1 MAPAARPFVGIAWGE
16 TTERGTS
23 SCARSGRCSSSP
35 LAAAAGRAG
44 QGRYRQGRQRAD
56 SPEAAMLYGAARA
69 RPCCTELPW
78 GATLL
83 SSRRR
88 CGAGRFEQRR
98 GRGAGRGGGGRAAA
112 GSRPEQQ
119 LGASGRARIPT
130 KGKGEKEPRRES
142 RGKRPVTRAE
152 GTADKRREETV
163 GPAVASPPRARG
175 LERRRGR
182 GRGAL
187 GSGPSGA
194 GDGAEGP
201 GASRGAGDAAEGEV
215 HFVIWR
221 LFWTVPSACQ
231 GGEGENTGDALYFI
245 GKALLSAMD
254 KIYTEPNVESDNT
267 EHIRGKRLSSILKA
281 PRNPLEDLGNGQ
293 ELTQDINGEKRRK
306 TSRRVSFA
314 NTINCRVF
322 QRDLKNNTA
331 ESEST
336 ECAADT
342 RNDDQLNQD
351 EEPEAVLCEIT
362 GMNTLLHAP
371 IQALAQQAEWCD
383 ADNAAQRTARH
394 DTTFIFSEE
403 NEMEMTASHTA
414 VIARNLRNNAAD
426 TSGKI
431 DVTAFL
437 AGLNS
442 NGCGA
447 AETSQDHTNR
457 SCPSSGQNE
466 DATPVKKIDFN
477 EFLMSLKSNRETLSP
492 AEGPEKEN
500 VFFGSSR
507 ASEDVAAS
515 SELAYS
521 HEPLDAC
528 NVTKVFREQE
538 AGMEMTKCQASAV
551 QAVFAGAGEA
561 LPEQS
566 PPADVTEAF
575 VDDGMDM
582 TTSHTAKMSFPISSV
597 GNQSLNLKKD
607 FPSTETDNSALKRA
621 SNQHLMVQ
629 QDPQLGTDRKAVSV
643 EDRRDAA
650 VLRAVKQEA
659 RTMAAI
665 PGSIS
670 SETVFRGD
678 KTVVFSK
685 CDDMEI
691 TGNYTD
697 VIYNDSAKS
706 SSHHQSYE
714 KPVSTNASLAETR
727 RPARADGDTTM
738 SLASLDTRGAV
749 SYRNSALELPS
760 GSDERKVTQD
770 RGTASVTVGFESC
783 TNSVSAGISTSRLQH
798 SLANSQLASLPG
810 EKTVVFSGEDMDLT
824 KTCVIKGDGK
834 SVANDSHAGTF
845 APVACKPHFLGNTSL
860 SPNLNEQEEMDITR
874 CHAVVIDD
882 QSNGTAVHCNI
893 TPGKEPNRN
902 VSGGTCSWDM
912 DKENLIDGNIKR
924 SQAIAMN
931 TKDLEVMVADK
942 KLGKTTFQAGDPS
955 SRAKSLRP
963 LRDLK
968 REGPEN
974 IVTSAGAFVSLQ
986 SQTVGTAQPVG
997 KTLLKATVPCT
1008 KGKTGMF
1015 ADDGNMDITKTH
1027 PAAFDVA
1034 PAPTGREYEN
1044 NQDANSLTAKQLQSQ
1059 TFLFP
1064 GSSGVGITSQTA
1076 GGDLNTVKQ
1085 TVTTLAPSGSF
1096 ISSNE
1101 PAPSG
1106 MKGKERLGSVLGISA
1121 GCQDSDR
1128 QEETHILRAVPT
1140 RVDSKRDRTS
1150 QPPTGTSQLPSL
1162 GEKSVVFPSGEN
1174 MDLTGSC
1181 AGMVPGYSTNAGS
1194 AAPGSLVQ
1202 DENQTVSLTKGLVR
1216 TVNSREPPACGVY
1229 SLPAAQNVV
1238 TRSGLKPLPS
1248 ADEQTRVFS
1257 AGADMDITRSHTVSA
1272 DKILVQHGSWG
1283 DDAASMRG
1291 DRTCVFTYSDY
1302 MEISHLDAVAVD
1314 KATEKAA
1321 PQGMFNI
1328 AKRTG
1333 RKSLKGTTGEKT
1345 VLFSLS
1351 DENDDMEMTQS
1362 HTAAI
1367 GHEIASQAEG
1377 GLRCLSSA
1385 HPVKAVTFTRSQAH
1399 LDMTKSCSADR
1410 STVEVVRGSEPKVGE
1425 EVGQQ
1430 ALSSGRTAP
1439 FALDGVEIAKP
1450 HQVALG
1456 GNPLQGQQHEQ
1467 SVPFTATVQFPGY
1480 QADMDMTQVHPADES
1495 TERVLGEDR
1504 LSLAKQVA
1512 QEAVLGSKTVV
1523 FAVAEDMEM
1532 TKTHT
1537 AIASCAAGVQDREAV
1552 PGGSAVPA
1560 DKTIVFTHNQED
1572 MEITASHT
1580 TAVNNNIDGLGDREV
1595 SHQSTQQPGL
1605 PSASFSCRGERDSS
1619 HTKDPN
1625 GDYHTSPEG
1634 KPSVPSSASSAS
1646 AFPGEKGA
1654 IKVPSGTTP
1663 EVVHSVSL
1671 PEGTVD
1677 VQTPQDLHLP
1687 TGNPGSVSNGED
1699 LVPPEN
1705 LTSKRVSFKLPSDVP
1720 MDCSEEGGDLASRV
1734 SPPIPQPR
1742 SSRGSPDARDT
1753 QRNQLLHG
1761 DASSRE
1767 DLATDLGLAGASL
1780 VPASNEET
1788 KENKGLAPPKA
1799 FQINSDQTKQPL
1811 VGDSPRDETGARPA
1825 PGLSGISSVCS
1836 KLKDIRRR
1844 SAALS
1849 VSETAL
1855 PLSSDQLPLSSVQP
1869 ERSSR
1874 LGKAVNEPSQ
1884 ILPANLQ
1891 ENTCPESGAAP
1902 TGADLGKA
1910 LKDKYQG
1917 LNVPLGIFQPK
1928 LPNRRNASVSSVQDI
1943 NAKSSSKGEAAASE
1957 ADGNAGEASGNSK
1970 SSRQNF
1976 SPCQFIAE
1984 EFLPVC
1990 LEEMDS
1996 NGSVSSELMDNAC
2009 SEFSKKQT
2017 SCNENNQFEETKPCN
2032 STKRALEPNEEDLQ
2046 SPKKVKRDENL
2057 DGEASQDFQVTFGA
2071 VSQSHA
2077 EVHEGEGLPNPPAKS
2092 PDCTHASTS
2101 SSLDSVKAD
2110 TELTIQRS
2118 SQMESQLLTDS
2129 ICEDNL
2135 REKFQSGAITVG
2147 EFFTLL
2153 QVHVA
2158 IQKPRHSHLP
2168 ATVAVSAAPTP
2179 EDLLYSQYVYRPKL
2193 RIYEE
2198 DCQAL
2203 SQMIDELK
2211 VYAAVQDQLLVNV
2224 NKSLWEV
2231 MRTCSDE
2238 ELRSFGAELN
2248 KMKSYFTKESK
2259 ILAHNEKATLYSR
2272 LLQSAQEQQGKLQS
2286 RIEKVNELVKEAESC
2301 LVALKGGSYLEEWEA
2316 DSSDE
2321 MARGRSLVEEL
2332 ESLKAQEEELQKELS
2347 ELETQ
2352 NEQMLLQMHQLEEK
2366 EKSCQEVLESFDFT
2380 EWEIAEWSEQQA
2392 VFHFLYDSI
2401 ELTVGFEPPTDG
2413 DVFGEDPS
2421 RKVVSLK
2428 FESLLDEDKAPP
2440 SSCLVRRL
2448 IFQFIESQGCWQEKC
2463 PTLSSLPQVLHEVS
2477 LVVGRCKILGEEI
2490 EFLERWGGKFNLLK
2504 TDIKDTKVKLLFS
2517 ASAAFAKFE
2526 LTLSLSASYP
2536 SASLPFTVQS
2546 HIGNVGEEEVSAVL
2560 SSVPFGSHYLR
2571 RTVSSIHQRLLQHPR

>member
-1 MAPAARPFVGIAWGE
+1 
-16 TTERGTS
+16 
-23 SCARSGRCSSSP
+23 
-35 LAAAAGRAG
+35 
-44 QGRYRQGRQRAD
+44 
-56 SPEAAMLYGAARA
+56 
-69 RPCCTELPW
+69 
-78 GATLL
+78 
-83 SSRRR
+83 
-88 CGAGRFEQRR
+88 
-98 GRGAGRGGGGRAAA
+98 
-112 GSRPEQQ
+112 
-119 LGASGRARIPT
+119 
-130 KGKGEKEPRRES
+130 
-142 RGKRPVTRAE
+142 
-152 GTADKRREETV
+152 
-163 GPAVASPPRARG
+163 
-175 LERRRGR
+175 
-182 GRGAL
+182 
-187 GSGPSGA
+187 
-194 GDGAEGP
+194 
-201 GASRGAGDAAEGEV
+201 
-215 HFVIWR
+215 
-221 LFWTVPSACQ
+221 
-231 GGEGENTGDALYFI
+231 
-245 GKALLSAMD
+245 MD

-267 EHIRGKRLSSILKA
+267 EHIRGKRLSS
-281 PRNPLEDLGNGQ
+281 
-293 ELTQDINGEKRRK
+293 DINGEKRRK

-447 AETSQDHTNR
+447 AEMSQDHTNR

-629 QDPQLGTDRKAVSV
+629 EDPQLGPDRQAVSV

-691 TGNYTD
+691 TG
-697 VIYNDSAKS
+697 
-706 SSHHQSYE
+706 
-714 KPVSTNASLAETR
+714 
-727 RPARADGDTTM
+727 
-738 SLASLDTRGAV
+738 
-749 SYRNSALELPS
+749 
-760 GSDERKVTQD
+760 
-770 RGTASVTVGFESC
+770 
-783 TNSVSAGISTSRLQH
+783 
-798 SLANSQLASLPG
+798 

-834 SVANDSHAGTF
+834 IVANDSHAGTF

-902 VSGGTCSWDM
+902 VSGGTRSWDM

-1076 GGDLNTVKQ
+1076 
-1085 TVTTLAPSGSF
+1085 
-1096 ISSNE
+1096 
-1101 PAPSG
+1101 
-1106 MKGKERLGSVLGISA
+1106 
-1121 GCQDSDR
+1121 
-1128 QEETHILRAVPT
+1128 
-1140 RVDSKRDRTS
+1140 
-1150 QPPTGTSQLPSL
+1150 
-1162 GEKSVVFPSGEN
+1162 
-1174 MDLTGSC
+1174 
-1181 AGMVPGYSTNAGS
+1181 
-1194 AAPGSLVQ
+1194 
-1202 DENQTVSLTKGLVR
+1202 
-1216 TVNSREPPACGVY
+1216 
-1229 SLPAAQNVV
+1229 
-1238 TRSGLKPLPS
+1238 
-1248 ADEQTRVFS
+1248 
-1257 AGADMDITRSHTVSA
+1257 
-1272 DKILVQHGSWG
+1272 
-1283 DDAASMRG
+1283 
-1291 DRTCVFTYSDY
+1291 
-1302 MEISHLDAVAVD
+1302 
-1314 KATEKAA
+1314 
-1321 PQGMFNI
+1321 
-1328 AKRTG
+1328 
-1333 RKSLKGTTGEKT
+1333 
-1345 VLFSLS
+1345 
-1351 DENDDMEMTQS
+1351 
-1362 HTAAI
+1362 
-1367 GHEIASQAEG
+1367 
-1377 GLRCLSSA
+1377 A

-1450 HQVALG
+1450 H
-1456 GNPLQGQQHEQ
+1456 
-1467 SVPFTATVQFPGY
+1467 
-1480 QADMDMTQVHPADES
+1480 
-1495 TERVLGEDR
+1495 
-1504 LSLAKQVA
+1504 
-1512 QEAVLGSKTVV
+1512 
-1523 FAVAEDMEM
+1523 
-1532 TKTHT
+1532 
-1537 AIASCAAGVQDREAV
+1537 
-1552 PGGSAVPA
+1552 
-1560 DKTIVFTHNQED
+1560 
-1572 MEITASHT
+1572 
-1580 TAVNNNIDGLGDREV
+1580 
-1595 SHQSTQQPGL
+1595 
-1605 PSASFSCRGERDSS
+1605 
-1619 HTKDPN
+1619 
-1625 GDYHTSPEG
+1625 
-1634 KPSVPSSASSAS
+1634 
-1646 AFPGEKGA
+1646 
-1654 IKVPSGTTP
+1654 
-1663 EVVHSVSL
+1663 
-1671 PEGTVD
+1671 
-1677 VQTPQDLHLP
+1677 
-1687 TGNPGSVSNGED
+1687 
-1699 LVPPEN
+1699 
-1705 LTSKRVSFKLPSDVP
+1705 
-1720 MDCSEEGGDLASRV
+1720 
-1734 SPPIPQPR
+1734 
-1742 SSRGSPDARDT
+1742 
-1753 QRNQLLHG
+1753 
-1761 DASSRE
+1761 
-1767 DLATDLGLAGASL
+1767 
-1780 VPASNEET
+1780 
-1788 KENKGLAPPKA
+1788 
-1799 FQINSDQTKQPL
+1799 
-1811 VGDSPRDETGARPA
+1811 
-1825 PGLSGISSVCS
+1825 
-1836 KLKDIRRR
+1836 
-1844 SAALS
+1844 
-1849 VSETAL
+1849 
-1855 PLSSDQLPLSSVQP
+1855 QP

-2110 TELTIQRS
+2110 TELTSKTSFRS

-2571 RTVSSIHQRLLQHPR
+2571 RT